1 MDVAGKKVTVV
12 GLGQTAVSVV
22 RLLLRE
28 GARPFVTDSGN
39 GPKLT
44 PYCEALDALGVPY
57 ETGGHSEAAFEDA
70 AVVIPSPGVSPT
82 LAPIEA
88 ARARGSVVVGEMEF
102 AFGYCRSRLIAVTGT
117 NGKTTTT
124 ELLRALVAACGH
136 SVVLAGNN
144 AFPFSAAVMIEPAP
158 EYIVL
163 EVSSYQLETARTFR
177 PWIAAVLNVT
187 PDHLARH
194 GTVEGYAAIKARIF
208 ARQESSDIAVVNFD
222 DPYVRG
228 MAACSRG
235 VVWPFSVKDGKDG
248 KDGSDGSDG
257 NDGIASGLY
266 VRGGEICLGD
276 AVVARVGDTRLPGRH
291 NLANVLAALSVM
303 RAGGFDWDKTLEGLR
318 GFRGVEHRIELV
330 ASLDGVDFFNDSK
343 STNIDSLKVAL
354 ESFERPVVLIAGGQG
369 KGSDYGVIRELV
381 RQRVR
386 KLIVIGEDA
395 AKLDAAFGDV
405 VGVEQA
411 SDMDDAVRRAAG
423 VARAGDV
430 VLLSP
435 ACASFDMF
443 DNFEHRGRVFKAGV
457 EGLKGGKD
465 AELVLGDPRMRK
477 DSRSCHG

>member
-1 MDVAGKKVTVV
+1 
-12 GLGQTAVSVV
+12 
-22 RLLLRE
+22 
-28 GARPFVTDSGN
+28 
-39 GPKLT
+39 
-44 PYCEALDALGVPY
+44 
-57 ETGGHSEAAFEDA
+57 
-70 AVVIPSPGVSPT
+70 
-82 LAPIEA
+82 
-88 ARARGSVVVGEMEF
+88 
-102 AFGYCRSRLIAVTGT
+102 
-117 NGKTTTT
+117 
-124 ELLRALVAACGH
+124 
-136 SVVLAGNN
+136 
-144 AFPFSAAVMIEPAP
+144 
-158 EYIVL
+158 
-163 EVSSYQLETARTFR
+163 
-177 PWIAAVLNVT
+177 
-187 PDHLARH
+187 
-194 GTVEGYAAIKARIF
+194 
-208 ARQESSDIAVVNFD
+208 
-222 DPYVRG
+222 
-228 MAACSRG
+228 
-235 VVWPFSVKDGKDG
+235 
-248 KDGSDGSDG
+248 
-257 NDGIASGLY
+257 
-266 VRGGEICLGD
+266 LGD